1 MYKRQYHFHERLNC
15 LYAETGAHSTQVG
28 AGLDA
33 KPIYGKWEDYEGSV
47 LPQLDACGG
56 HFGTTPDSQGE
67 VVYHYHVQPRAPFTI
82 GCFGPATTGAGA
94 ETLVT
99 LEACRSLYSGC
110 QTTDP
115 ETVTTSAGASDY
127 ALWCPCYDGQGSN
140 VGTAT
145 LAVFAAGSGE
155 TVTCSNCSSGGVL
168 PTGGTGGGRTPPLL
182 QLLQVTVCLLYTS
195 PSPRD

>member
-1 MYKRQYHFHERLNC
+1 M
-15 LYAETGAHSTQVG
+15 
-28 AGLDA
+28 
-33 KPIYGKWEDYEGSV
+33 
-47 LPQLDACGG
+47 
-56 HFGTTPDSQGE
+56 
-67 VVYHYHVQPRAPFTI
+67 YHYHVQPRAPFTI

-168 PTGGTGGGRTPPLL
+168 PTGGTGGGGGGGGPATDSAGSHIGRGVALCIPGMLMLL
-182 QLLQVTVCLLYTS
+182 VASVLAPQ
-195 PSPRD
+195 